1 MTEVETDRYAELP
14 RNHPHST
21 LDSHRTL
28 WMGDL
33 QPQWDAQFIE
43 AAFKELGHTP
53 STVKMVTDKQ
63 TGVNCAYCFVEFDTA
78 DEAHDAMLIANGH
91 RIPNSEPRSRFNLS
105 FANDPRVPSIEFNLF
120 ANNIHP
126 ELDDAALYQ
135 VFGARYRSCRGAK
148 VYRNRD
154 GSSRCLGFI
163 RFGDQTEQQKAL
175 VEMNKTVVRGRE
187 IILKLAAAKQR
198 LPRHQIREGMQPHL
212 IVDPSMTP
220 YNQMAT
226 TFQQQQQQP
235 QPQPQVAYTYQQPAA
250 APVATPPA
258 VVVPVQAPEL
268 VYPYNP
274 TAEEANAE
282 LIENGD
288 AWWEVLEESRWSA
301 CIVDPSWKER
311 DLCLRLNDNKW

>member
-1 MTEVETDRYAELP
+1 MTDTSTVECAEDASNPNELP
-14 RNHPHST
+14 RTHPHST

-33 QPQWDAQFIE
+33 QPQWDAQFILT
-43 AAFKELGHTP
+43 AFKELGHVP

-63 TGVNCAYCFVEFDTA
+63 TGVNCAYCFVEFNTA
-78 DEAHDAMLIANGH
+78 DEARDAMLRANGH
-91 RIPNSEPRSRFNLS
+91 KIANSEPRSRFNLS

-126 ELDDAALYQ
+126 DLDDAALYQ

-163 RFGDQTEQQKAL
+163 RFGDQTEQQMAL
-175 VEMNKTVVRGRE
+175 VEMNKTIVRGRE

-198 LPRHQIREGMQPHL
+198 LPRHQIRDGMQPQM
-212 IVDPSMTP
+212 VTDPSVATT
-220 YNQMAT
+220 YNQMAAYQPA
-226 TFQQQQQQP
+226 QQ
-235 QPQPQVAYTYQQPAA
+235 QPQVAYTYAQPQ
-250 APVATPPA
+250 TTL
-258 VVVPVQAPEL
+258 VPQPSEL

-282 LIENGD
+282 LIANGD
-288 AWWEVLEESRWSA
+288 AWWEELEESRWSA
-301 CIVDPSWKER
+301 CIVDPSWTER
-311 DLCLRLNDNKW
+311 DLCLRLNDNRW

>member
-1 MTEVETDRYAELP
+1 MGDVSGPDGDEEMVDRNGELP
-14 RNHPHST
+14 RNHQHST

-33 QPQWDAQFIE
+33 QPQWDAQFIS

-63 TGVNCAYCFVEFDTA
+63 TGVNCAYCFVEFNTS
-78 DEAHDAMLIANGH
+78 DEARDAMLRANGH
-91 RIPNSEPRSRFNLS
+91 RIANSEPRARFNLS

-126 ELDDAALYQ
+126 DLDDAALYQ

-163 RFGDQTEQQKAL
+163 RFGDQTEQQMAL

-187 IILKLAAAKQR
+187 ILLKLAAAKQR
-198 LPRHQIREGMQPHL
+198 LPRHQIRDGMQPHL
-212 IVDPSMTP
+212 IADPSMAS
-220 YNQMAT
+220 YNQMAAY
-226 TFQQQQQQP
+226 QQP
-235 QPQPQVAYTYQQPAA
+235 QPQPQIAYAPYPQQPPAA
-250 APVATPPA
+250 AI
-258 VVVPVQAPEL
+258 VQQSEL

-282 LIENGD
+282 LIANGD

-301 CIVDPSWKER
+301 CIVNPSWKDR

>member
-1 MTEVETDRYAELP
+1 MKIFERIVNGRIRDIVQLSSNQCSFVAGCGTVDAVHAARLLIGKHREKQKPVHIAFLELEKAFDRVPREVIWYALRHHGFPEEL
-14 RNHPHST
+14 
-21 LDSHRTL
+21 
-28 WMGDL
+28 
-33 QPQWDAQFIE
+33 IE
-43 AAFKELGHTP
+43 WVRILYSCPKSRVQAA
-53 STVKMVTDKQ
+53 
-63 TGVNCAYCFVEFDTA
+63 TGTSMKFPISVGNCAYCFVEFDTA

-105 FANDPRVPSIEFNLF
+105 FANDPRVP
-120 ANNIHP
+120 
-126 ELDDAALYQ
+126 
-135 VFGARYRSCRGAK
+135 
-148 VYRNRD
+148 NRD

-288 AWWEVLEESRWSA
+288 AWWEVLEESRYCA
-301 CIVDPSWKER
+301 VF
-311 DLCLRLNDNKW
+311 LRLFLP